1 VPPFVLTVLKITLLV
16 LLYFFV
22 WRAVRAI
29 LADLYGG
36 TRRERRG
43 AARQAPS
50 TRPVRR
56 GKGTPSKVVVID
68 ERGSKAGTY
77 KLAKTLQIGRGPSSD
92 IRLTDTYASTAH
104 ARITNR
110 NGTWMVEDLGSTNG
124 TYLNQRRV
132 TSPAALAPGDRIRV
146 GKTTLEVRR

>member
-36 TRRERRG
+36 TRRERRS

-50 TRPVRR
+50 TRPARR
-56 GKGTPSKVVVID
+56 GKGTPSKVVVVD
-68 ERGSKAGTY
+68 ERGSKAGTF
-77 KLAKTLQIGRGPSSD
+77 KLGKTLQIGRGQSCD

-104 ARITNR
+104 ARISDR

>member
-1 VPPFVLTVLKITLLV
+1 VPPFVLTVLKVALLA

-36 TRRERRG
+36 ARRERRTG
-43 AARQAPS
+43 GRQAPS

-56 GKGTPSKVVVID
+56 GKGTPTKVVVID
-68 ERGSKAGTY
+68 EKGSKSTH
-77 KLAKTLQIGRGPSSD
+77 KLNKTLQIGRGPSSD
-92 IRLTDTYASTAH
+92 IRLSDTYASTAH

-110 NGTWMVEDLGSTNG
+110 NGSWMVEDLGSTNG
-124 TYLNQRRV
+124 TYLNQRKV
-132 TSPAALAPGDRIRV
+132 TAPAAVSAGDRIRI
-146 GKTTLEVRR
+146 GKTTLELRK

>member
-1 VPPFVLTVLKITLLV
+1 MPPFVLTVLKITLLV

>member
-1 VPPFVLTVLKITLLV
+1 LPPFVLTVLKIALLA

-22 WRAVRAI
+22 WQAVRAI

-36 TRRERRG
+36 TRRERR
-43 AARQAPS
+43 AATRPAAS

-56 GKGTPSKVVVID
+56 GKGKPTRVVVID
-68 ERGSKAGTY
+68 EHGSKVGTY
-77 KLAKTLQIGRGPSSD
+77 KLGKSLQIGRGESCD
-92 IRLTDTYASTAH
+92 IRLTDTYVSTAH
-104 ARITNR
+104 ARIANR
-110 NGTWMVEDLGSTNG
+110 NGSWMVEDLGSTNG

-132 TSPAALAPGDRIRV
+132 TSPAELSPGDRIRV

>member
-1 VPPFVLTVLKITLLV
+1 VPPFVLTVLKIALLV
-16 LLYFFV
+16 ILYFFV

-36 TRRERRG
+36 TRRERR
-43 AARQAPS
+43 AAGRQAPA
-50 TRPVRR
+50 TRQVRR
-56 GKGTPSKVVVID
+56 GKGTPTKVVVID

-77 KLAKTLQIGRGPSSD
+77 KLGKTLQIGRGQSSD
-92 IRLTDTYASTAH
+92 IRLTDTYVSTAH

-110 NGTWMVEDLGSTNG
+110 NGAWMVEDLGSTNG

-132 TSPAALAPGDRIRV
+132 TAPAALAPGDRIRV
-146 GKTTLEVRR
+146 GKTTLELRR

>member
-1 VPPFVLTVLKITLLV
+1 MPPFVLTVLKIGLLV

-36 TRRERRG
+36 TRRERA
-43 AARQAPS
+43 AARQAPP

-56 GKGTPSKVVVID
+56 GKGTPTKVAVVD
-68 ERGSKAGTY
+68 ERGSRAGTY
-77 KLAKTLQIGRGPSSD
+77 KLAKTLQIGRGQSCD
-92 IRLTDTYASTAH
+92 IRLTDTYVSTAH

-110 NGTWMVEDLGSTNG
+110 NGEWMVEDLGSTNG

-132 TSPAALAPGDRIRV
+132 TAPARLSPGDRIRV
-146 GKTTLEVRR
+146 GKSTLELRR

>member
-1 VPPFVLTVLKITLLV
+1 MPPFVLTVLKIALLV

-36 TRRERRG
+36 TRRERRA
-43 AARQAPS
+43 AARQAPQ

-56 GKGTPSKVVVID
+56 GKGTPTKVVVVD

-77 KLAKTLQIGRGPSSD
+77 RLNKTLQVGRGQSCD
-92 IRLTDTYASTAH
+92 IRLTDTYVSTAH

-110 NGTWMVEDLGSTNG
+110 NGAWMVEDLGSTNG

-132 TSPAALAPGDRIRV
+132 TTPAALAPGDRIRV
-146 GKTTLEVRR
+146 GKTTLELRR

>member
-1 VPPFVLTVLKITLLV
+1 MPPFVLLVLKIALLV

-36 TRRERRG
+36 TRRERRM
-43 AARQAPS
+43 ATSQAPS

-56 GKGTPSKVVVID
+56 GKGSPTKVVVID
-68 ERGSKAGTY
+68 ENGSKAGTY
-77 KLAKTLQIGRGPSSD
+77 KLGKTLQVGRGQSCD
-92 IRLTDTYASTAH
+92 IRLTDTYVSTAH

-110 NGTWMVEDLGSTNG
+110 NGAWMVEDLGSTNG

-132 TSPAALAPGDRIRV
+132 TSPAALAPGDRVRV
-146 GKTTLEVRR
+146 GKTTLELRR

>member
-36 TRRERRG
+36 TRRQRRG

-50 TRPVRR
+50 TRAVRR
-56 GKGTPSKVVVID
+56 GKGTPTKVVVVD

-77 KLAKTLQIGRGPSSD
+77 KLGKTLQIGRGQSCD

-104 ARITNR
+104 ARLTNR

-132 TSPAALAPGDRIRV
+132 TSPAGLAPGDRIRV
-146 GKTTLEVRR
+146 GKTTLELRR